1 MKIVNKKTKTMT
13 PIFRKITP
21 LILLLVSGLT
31 FIGQAQDNLSYSLPF
46 ETAKSKLSQEVIDT
60 LVTRLDTWQDYKII
74 LEGHTDN
81 IGTVVYNQK
90 LSQARVNEIK
100 SILVQHNIDTNRII
114 TLASGATKPL
124 ADNNTAEGRAKNR
137 RVEILLTT
145 QVMDEALVLERTKQ
159 LNDKLLSLINKR
171 GITHPINPTIEQ
183 TIVAK
188 QGTKVR
194 VPAHAFEVAE
204 GAKVLLKI
212 TEVYRKSDMILQNL
226 ATVSNG
232 HALETGGMIK
242 VEAFA
247 DGQPIQLKEGM
258 ALDVEVPTKEVED
271 EMQLFASEVA
281 EDGSINWVQPQPLA
295 RSTRYRAPSNLNWNI
310 SRKSDYFTVA
320 VKEPKNPS
328 FMKKPVSVDST
339 GHYQLK
345 SRLKELRETPYKNYK
360 NYKTVKGLFG
370 KRKVKKSKRDSIDYL
385 VTVQKMIQS
394 VESKI
399 SGEERRMKEKEQ
411 LINDY
416 AIYLEKLE
424 EHRKWEVIRDS
435 VYLENLKIATKNRNM
450 NGMKVFSNALNGM
463 DYYEYWAGIY
473 GVSTMDFDTYDLI
486 NFDDRVGDNL
496 LCIKAIEDKDTL
508 AVNLIRRQEYK
519 EKLMQ
524 SIYETETLEEAYIA
538 HCKYKEY
545 AKYKSIADAL
555 NITVDEAI
563 KRDRIRKKWAEES
576 QYLFQMANLGE
587 YINCDFFPRM
597 APKELLVTS
606 KLDLPIS
613 VGVAKTMM
621 VFKNYNTVMTANVGT
636 YLNSNECTWSN
647 VPLEEPV
654 KVISI
659 YIDEKEQMQVAI
671 QELNVKRE
679 LSVLE
684 YKPMTEEAFLRALSR
699 VNDVVMR

>member
-1 MKIVNKKTKTMT
+1 MKIINKKTKTMT
-13 PIFRKITP
+13 PIFRKIIP

-31 FIGQAQDNLSYSLPF
+31 FIGQAQDNLSYSIPF
-46 ETAKSKLSQEVIDT
+46 ETAKSNLSQEVIDT

-81 IGTVVYNQK
+81 IGSVVYNQK

-114 TLASGATKPL
+114 TLASGATQPL

-145 QVMDEALVLERTKQ
+145 QIIDEALVLERTKQ

-171 GITHPINPTIEQ
+171 GITHRINPTIEQ

-188 QGTKVR
+188 QGTRVR

-204 GAKVLLKI
+204 GAKVLLKV

-242 VEAFA
+242 IEAFV

-295 RSTRYRAPSNLNWNI
+295 RSTRYKAPSNLNWNVNI
-310 SRKSDYFTVA
+310 RSNYFGVA
-320 VKEPKNPS
+320 FEEPKNPS

-370 KRKVKKSKRDSIDYL
+370 KRKVKKSKKDSIDYL
-385 VTVQKMIQS
+385 VTVQKMIKS

-399 SGEERRMKEKEQ
+399 SGEEKRMKEKEK
-411 LINDY
+411 LVNNY
-416 AIYLEKLE
+416 AIYLEKLK
-424 EHRKWEVIRDS
+424 EHREWEEIRDS
-435 VYLENLKIATKNRNM
+435 VYLENLSIATKHRNM
-450 NGMKVFSNALNGM
+450 NSMEKFSSALKGI
-463 DYYEYWAGIY
+463 DYYDYWADVYGI
-473 GVSTMDFDTYDLI
+473 STMDFAVHNLVH
-486 NFDDRVGDNL
+486 FGRELGDSL
-496 LCIKAIEDKDTL
+496 LCLKAIANKDTL
-508 AVNLIRRQEYK
+508 AVNLIRRQKYK
-519 EKLMQ
+519 EKLMLD
-524 SIYETETLEEAYIA
+524 IYGTKTVEEAYVA

-563 KRDRIRKKWAEES
+563 KRDRIQKKWAEES
-576 QYLFQMANLGE
+576 QYLFKMANLGE

-597 APKELLVTS
+597 VPKELLVTT
-606 KLDLPIS
+606 KLNLPSS
-613 VGVAKTMM
+613 VGITKTMM

-636 YLNSNECTWSN
+636 YLNSNLCTWSN

-671 QELNVKRE
+671 QELNIKRE